1 MEAVASRN
9 AMNEHELLPKKRPL
23 MGLMMAD
30 DFAEPITMGEKN
42 ITIREGWRDYH
53 TGDKVL
59 LGNVSG
65 TWCRQ
70 AKITNVN
77 FYTLRDVPPRDLE
90 ADGMPTVED
99 AINSLSAFYS
109 NINEDSPV
117 TVIKWV
123 LE

>member
-1 MEAVASRN
+1 
-9 AMNEHELLPKKRPL
+9 MNENELIPKKRPL
-23 MGLMMAD
+23 MGLLMAEVFID
-30 DFAEPITMGEKN
+30 PIRIGEKN

-59 LGNVSG
+59 LGCPEAN
-65 TWCRQ
+65 WCAS
-70 AKITNVN
+70 AKITSVN
-77 FYTLRDVPPRDLE
+77 FYSLKDVPPRDLE

-99 AINSLSAFYS
+99 AILSLSAFYS